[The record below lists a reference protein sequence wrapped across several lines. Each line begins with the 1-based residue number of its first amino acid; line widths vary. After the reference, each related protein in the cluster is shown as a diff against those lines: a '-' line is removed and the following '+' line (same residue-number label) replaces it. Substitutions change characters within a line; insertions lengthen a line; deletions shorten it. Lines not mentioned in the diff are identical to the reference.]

1 MREFEPQVGQRVEV
15 PNPDGET
22 FFDQMARGTIT
33 SVDRHGFTV
42 MLDTGEESPYHWVVE
57 DGVELIEDGLTLRRV
72 VSYLTAVLED
82 GCTATDLGPMTD
94 NPDIPIVLTHEG
106 NTCPIHEGGEGE

>member
-1 MREFEPQVGQRVEV
+1 MKEFEPTVGQRVEV

-22 FFDQMARGTIT
+22 FFDQMAPGTIT

-57 DGVELIEDGLTLRRV
+57 DGVELIEEDCGNPAHADCGPLTHIG
-72 VSYLTAVLED
+72 ED
-82 GCTATDLGPMTD
+82 GSHHHTNEDGRC
-94 NPDIPIVLTHEG
+94 
-106 NTCPIHEGGEGE
+106 IHEPEGEGE